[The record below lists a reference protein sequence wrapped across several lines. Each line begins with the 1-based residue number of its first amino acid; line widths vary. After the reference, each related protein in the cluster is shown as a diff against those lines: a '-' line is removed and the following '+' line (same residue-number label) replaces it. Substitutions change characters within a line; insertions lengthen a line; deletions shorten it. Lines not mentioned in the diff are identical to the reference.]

1 MEHPDWL
8 DEMFGYLGSSLLI
21 ISLIPQIYHSFST
34 QKLDDLSAWT
44 LGIEL
49 TTSVMFLTYGII
61 IDEIPMIFGNS
72 GVIIELLILCFAKW
86 KYRPRGN
93 RFDNNFDNTF
103 RYQNSNSSIP
113 RIVFEEDVENN
124 VNENLYN
131 DPNDNHYELQ
141 NIRRRHSSSGSNN
154 ENSWMSFKNIF
165 NPMAETKI

>member
-34 QKLDDLSAWT
+34 KKLDDLSSWT

-61 IDEIPMIFGNS
+61 IDEIPMIYGN
-72 GVIIELLILCFAKW
+72 GCVIIELLILCFAKW
-86 KYRPRGN
+86 KYRPRRN
-93 RFDNNFDNTF
+93 TFDYNF
-103 RYQNSNSSIP
+103 RYQNSNASIP
-113 RIVFEEDVENN
+113 QIVFEEDVENN

-131 DPNDNHYELQ
+131 EPHNNNYELL

-165 NPMAETKI
+165 NPMAETRI

>member
-1 MEHPDWL
+1 MEHPEWL

-34 QKLDDLSAWT
+34 KKLDDLSAWT

-61 IDEIPMIFGNS
+61 IDEIPMIYGNG

-86 KYRPRGN
+86 KYRTIQN
-93 RFDNNFDNTF
+93 DYDYNY
-103 RYQNSNSSIP
+103 RYQNSNSNIP

-124 VNENLYN
+124 LSESLYDN
-131 DPNDNHYELQ
+131 PNSIMFELSDT
-141 NIRRRHSSSGSNN
+141 IRRRHSSSGSR
-154 ENSWMSFKNIF
+154 EGTQMSFKNIF

>member
-34 QKLDDLSAWT
+34 KKLDDLSSWT

-61 IDEIPMIFGNS
+61 IDEIPMIYGN
-72 GVIIELLILCFAKW
+72 GCVIIELLILCFAKW
-86 KYRPRGN
+86 KYRPQGN
-93 RFDNNFDNTF
+93 RYDNNY
-103 RYQNSNSSIP
+103 RYQYSNSSIP
-113 RIVFEEDVENN
+113 QIVFEEDVENN
-124 VNENLYN
+124 LSESLYN
-131 DPNDNHYELQ
+131 DPNDNNYELQ

-165 NPMAETKI
+165 NPMAETRI

>member
-1 MEHPDWL
+1 MEHPEWL

-34 QKLDDLSAWT
+34 KKLDDLSAWT

-61 IDEIPMIFGNS
+61 IDEIPMIYGNG

-86 KYRPRGN
+86 KYRTIQN
-93 RFDNNFDNTF
+93 DYDYNY
-103 RYQNSNSSIP
+103 RYQNSNSNIP
-113 RIVFEEDVENN
+113 SIVFEEDVENN
-124 VNENLYN
+124 LSESLYDN
-131 DPNDNHYELQ
+131 PNSIMFELSDT
-141 NIRRRHSSSGSNN
+141 IRRRHSSSGSR
-154 ENSWMSFKNIF
+154 EGTQMSFKNIF

>member
-34 QKLDDLSAWT
+34 KKLDDLSAWT

-61 IDEIPMIFGNS
+61 IDEIPMIYGNG

-86 KYRPRGN
+86 KYRTIQN
-93 RFDNNFDNTF
+93 DYDYNY
-103 RYQNSNSSIP
+103 RYQNSNSNIP

-124 VNENLYN
+124 LNESLYDN
-131 DPNDNHYELQ
+131 PNSIMFELSDT
-141 NIRRRHSSSGSNN
+141 IRRRHSSSGSR
-154 ENSWMSFKNIF
+154 EGTQMSFKNIF

>member
-34 QKLDDLSAWT
+34 KKLDDLSAWT

-61 IDEIPMIFGNS
+61 IDEIPMIYGNG

-86 KYRPRGN
+86 KYRTIQN
-93 RFDNNFDNTF
+93 DYDYNY
-103 RYQNSNSSIP
+103 RYQNSNSNIP

-124 VNENLYN
+124 LSESLYN
-131 DPNDNHYELQ
+131 DPNSIMFELSDT
-141 NIRRRHSSSGSNN
+141 IRRRHSSSGSR
-154 ENSWMSFKNIF
+154 EGTQMSFKNIF

>member
-1 MEHPDWL
+1 MEHPEWL

-34 QKLDDLSAWT
+34 KKLDDLSAWT

-61 IDEIPMIFGNS
+61 IDEIPMIYGNG

-86 KYRPRGN
+86 KYRTIQN
-93 RFDNNFDNTF
+93 DYDYNY
-103 RYQNSNSSIP
+103 RYQNSNSNIP

-124 VNENLYN
+124 LSESLYDN
-131 DPNDNHYELQ
+131 PNSIMFELSDT
-141 NIRRRHSSSGSNN
+141 IRRRHSSSSSREGTQ
-154 ENSWMSFKNIF
+154 MSFKNIF